1 MNKELN
7 NIINYNRLQTISE
20 SDGFTEVRYLQMTK
34 MLSSQALRI
43 LDVGCGIG
51 RGGAVLKQLRPEV
64 NIIGIDC
71 VPERTARLDRNIYSE
86 VHTGF
91 TMDLPMEDRSV
102 DAIIAGEFLEHV
114 PPKHIALT
122 ICEFFRVLT
131 LHGVLC
137 MTTPNPYY
145 IKNKIKKLSVL
156 IDPSHVT
163 QHYPEILRHRLMEVG
178 FSNISIRGS
187 GRVSKILGSRFPNF
201 LYGSYM
207 ITATKW

>member
-1 MNKELN
+1 MNSDLLK
-7 NIINYNRLQTISE
+7 IVDYNRLQTGSE
-20 SDGFTEVRYLQMTK
+20 SDGFTEERYSQMAN
-34 MLSSQALRI
+34 MLPTEALSI

-51 RGGAVLKQLRPEV
+51 RGGAVLKQLRPELT
-64 NIIGIDC
+64 IIGIDC
-71 VPERTARLDRNIYSE
+71 VPERTARLDRTIYSE

-102 DAIIAGEFLEHV
+102 DTIIAGEFLQHV

-122 ICEFFRVLT
+122 LCEFFRVLA

-156 IDPSHVT
+156 MDPSHVT
-163 QHYPEILRHRLMEVG
+163 QHYPKILRYRLMEVG